1 MPVDAR
7 GQDAVLFKLRGN
19 LLRSDPFQRH
29 AVNPPH
35 DLRCFLVHDPAFGVL
50 RVFDVPVRRLPH
62 GFSGIALDLVADAPL
77 LADVSRIPFVKKI
90 ADGSQLV
97 FTFVGVDVVR
107 NSDQPN
113 VVIGEE
119 LLGQSADLDVI
130 TPQAAEIFYKHGC
143 CFSLLQLLNHIGKAG
158 AIHRNAGDA
167 VVKKMNQ
174 VRVAFF
180 LCDLDE
186 QFFLIPYAVA
196 LAVHVIV
203 TGKPLIHK
211 GGHVTGFFVVIR
223 LFHAVLLS
231 GQPNSNT
238 CIPQQVYHCLAL
250 LSCMRRG
257 CAPPPGTTPQ
267 QIPISSGAEGR
278 SPMCS
283 ASPP

>member
-35 DLRCFLVHDPAFGVL
+35 DLRRFLVHDPAFGVL

-62 GFSGIALDLVADAPL
+62 GFTGIALDLVADAPL

-90 ADGSQLV
+90 TDGSQLV
-97 FTFVGVDVVR
+97 LTFVGVDVVR

-113 VVIGEE
+113 VVIGKE

-130 TPQAAEIFYKHGC
+130 TTQAAEIFYKHGC

-167 VVKKMNQ
+167 VVHKRLTDQLQILMSCHI
-174 VRVAFF
+174 VLADGSLAGDGVAFNF
-180 LCDLDE
+180 VSILTGQTAVDRRAVNLIWYKNNLRFSVWCGTSNQKDE
-186 QFFLIPYAVA
+186 
-196 LAVHVIV
+196 
-203 TGKPLIHK
+203 G
-211 GGHVTGFFVVIR
+211 
-223 LFHAVLLS
+223 LL
-231 GQPNSNT
+231 Q
-238 CIPQQVYHCLAL
+238 L
-250 LSCMRRG
+250 L
-257 CAPPPGTTPQ
+257 
-267 QIPISSGAEGR
+267 
-278 SPMCS
+278 
-283 ASPP
+283 